1 MRYLRKPGVRSRN
14 KRALSPIFATML
26 LAAIVIVFGSV
37 AYYFSSNLT
46 STATNN
52 YASTMS
58 NSQQAIGE
66 RIGFEYVQHTSST
79 LTVYIIDCG
88 SASNVQINS
97 VFIYDSGNSIVGV
110 YSGSPSP
117 ISYLYTIGG
126 GGALIN
132 GNGKSLNIG
141 QEAYFTVTLT
151 GSSLNTGS
159 SYIVHLVT
167 KSGSSFDYDFTA

>member
-1 MRYLRKPGVRSRN
+1 MVKRKHNFRPFGR
-14 KRALSPIFATML
+14 RALSPIFATML

-46 STATNN
+46 STVTNN
-52 YASTMS
+52 YSSTMS
-58 NSQQAIGE
+58 NSQQAVAE

-79 LTVYIIDCG
+79 LTVYIINCG
-88 SASNVQINS
+88 SSNNIQIDS
-97 VFIYDSGNSIVGV
+97 VFIYDSNNNIQGD

-126 GGALIN
+126 NGALIN
-132 GNGKSLNIG
+132 GNGKSLNVG

-159 SYIVHLVT
+159 SYIIHLVT
-167 KSGSSFDYDFTA
+167 KSGSSFNYDFTA